1 MQANEMIKQ
10 MAQRA
15 QMGSNDE
22 ARGALESALITLADR
37 LPREE
42 AKDFAAQLPEPFDR
56 CLELA
61 RPFNEIEKLSLQEFY
76 QRIAQRQKC
85 SLPRA
90 KAMAHAATSVLA
102 DAVSAGQVAQV
113 KHMLPGEYS
122 VLFEATGASN

>member
-10 MAQRA
+10 MARRA
-15 QMGSNDE
+15 QMSSNDE

-42 AKDFAAQLPEPFDR
+42 AKDFAAQLPEPFAH

-61 RPFNEIEKLSLQEFY
+61 RPFTEVEKLSLEEFY

-90 KAMAHAATSVLA
+90 RVITHAATRVLS
-102 DAVSAGQVAQV
+102 DAVSNG
-113 KHMLPGEYS
+113 
-122 VLFEATGASN
+122 